1 MAMKKGKP
9 LLVLFFTIFL
19 DLLGFG
25 IIIPIL
31 PLFARELG
39 ATDLIIGLI
48 AGVYSFMQFGF
59 SSFWGG
65 LSDRIGR
72 RQVILISTWLMA
84 LSYLLLGWASSLLLL
99 LIARVLAGFGAAN
112 ISAAQAYISDI
123 SAPKDRAKNFGIIG
137 AAFGLG
143 FIVGPPIGGFL
154 KQHYGIEWV
163 GYSAMIFCGL
173 NFLLAYF
180 LLPESLAK
188 KNSDKP
194 IFSNPLKDIHI
205 GLGRPGISE
214 LLSIN
219 FIFIVA
225 FSMMHVTAT
234 LMWAEH
240 YHFSE
245 AEIGY
250 IFAYIGLLAI
260 IIQGGLLGWINQKM
274 GENTLLISGN
284 LLLCVGLVALPFV
297 PEAIFMPLGLVV
309 LAIISLGNSFLTPTI
324 NSMLSEISE
333 NHEKGKV
340 LGTNQSFGSLARVF
354 GPVIG
359 GLLYGVQ
366 FQVPYLLSGALM
378 MLAAYLS
385 WKMLRKNISPQVDTN

>member
-1 MAMKKGKP
+1 MRSGSP

-25 IIIPIL
+25 LIIPIL

-39 ATDLIIGLI
+39 ASDLIIGAI
-48 AGVYSFMQFGF
+48 AGLYSFMQFGF

-72 RQVILISTWLMA
+72 RPVILVSILLMA
-84 LSYLLLGWASSLLLL
+84 ISYLALGWANSLLMLVF
-99 LIARVLAGFGAAN
+99 ARALAGFGAAN
-112 ISAAQAYISDI
+112 LSAAQAYISDI

-154 KQHYGIEWV
+154 KSHYGIEWV
-163 GYSAMIFCGL
+163 GYAAMIFCMI
-173 NFLLAYF
+173 NFLMAYF
-180 LLPESLAK
+180 LLPESLREKAPNK
-188 KNSDKP
+188 L
-194 IFSNPLKDIHI
+194 IFSNPLKDISI
-205 GLGRPGISE
+205 GLSRPTIRE

-240 YHFSE
+240 YHYSE

-250 IFAYIGLLAI
+250 IFAYIGVLAI
-260 IIQGGLLGWINQKM
+260 IIQGGLLGWFNRKF
-274 GENTLLISGN
+274 GDSKLLVSGN
-284 LLLCVGLVALPFV
+284 LLMCVGLTALPFV
-297 PEAIFMPLGLVV
+297 PANIFIPLGLFT
-309 LAIISLGNSFLTPTI
+309 LAVISLGNSFLTPTI
-324 NSMLSEISE
+324 NNMLSEVAE

-340 LGTNQSFGSLARVF
+340 LGTNQSFGSLARVV

-359 GLLYGVQ
+359 GLLYGIQ
-366 FQVPYLLSGALM
+366 FQAPYILSGILM
-378 MLAAYLS
+378 IVSAYFS
-385 WKMLRKNISPQVDTN
+385 WRMFEKLRTNTKS